1 MISVYNINMLNTKI
15 EFTPFIQNLVID
27 IANEISNIERMP
39 SQLPSVSLRKQNQVR
54 TIFSTTK
61 IEGNTLNFDEV
72 TAIIEGRKIKGDKKE
87 INEIKNTFKI
97 YDQINDFDPY
107 SFHDYLLCHNI
118 LMKNLIKTNGKIRKV
133 NVGIQSKGKI
143 KSVFPEFEKVESLCR
158 DFFEYI
164 SNSKDNYI
172 VKSCMI
178 HYLSVSIHPFED
190 GNGRISR
197 FWQRLF
203 LSKNYEI
210 FKYLPIESF
219 IRSNEEK
226 YYESLSKSQKANNPT
241 RFIEMSLKC
250 ILEALIEA
258 KGYQYEVTT
267 TAQER
272 RFQKAKNIFENH
284 TFTRKDYLK
293 IFPSLSESSATKDL
307 TKLVQNGTLDKSG
320 IRSSTV
326 YKFI

>member
-1 MISVYNINMLNTKI
+1 MNMLNTKI
-15 EFTPFIQNLVID
+15 EFTSYIQNLVID

-61 IEGNTLNFDEV
+61 IEGNTLNLDEV
-72 TAIIEGRKIKGDKKE
+72 TAIIEGKKIKGDKKE
-87 INEIKNTFKI
+87 INEIKNTFKLYENI
-97 YDQINDFDPY
+97 EDFDPY
-107 SFHDYLLCHNI
+107 SFQDYLLCHNI

-143 KSVFPEFEKVESLCR
+143 KSVFPEFEKVEGLCH

-197 FWQRLF
+197 FWQSLF
-203 LSKNYEI
+203 LSRNYEI
-210 FKYLPIESF
+210 FKYIPIESF
-219 IRSNEEK
+219 IRANQEK
-226 YYESLSKSQKANNPT
+226 YYDSLSKSQKSNNPT
-241 RFIEMSLKC
+241 RFVEMNLKC

-258 KGYQYEVTT
+258 KGYQYEVST

-272 RFQKAKNIFENH
+272 RFQKAKKVFKAKS
-284 TFTRKDYLK
+284 FTRRDYLK
-293 IFPSLSESSATKDL
+293 IFPALSESSATKDL
-307 TKLVQNGTLDKSG
+307 KKLVLDGSLDRSG
-320 IRSSTV
+320 VRSSTV
-326 YKFI
+326 YRFI